1 MNRLICYAILFL
13 GIIMLA
19 LAISAGPHAFGGGM
33 SAMVTLI
40 IAAIACILSSVWELA
55 RKKKV

>member
-1 MNRLICYAILFL
+1 MNRFICYAILIL
-13 GIIMLA
+13 GILIFA
-19 LAISAGPHAFGGGM
+19 LAISAGPHAFGGGTN
-33 SAMVTLI
+33 AMVTLI